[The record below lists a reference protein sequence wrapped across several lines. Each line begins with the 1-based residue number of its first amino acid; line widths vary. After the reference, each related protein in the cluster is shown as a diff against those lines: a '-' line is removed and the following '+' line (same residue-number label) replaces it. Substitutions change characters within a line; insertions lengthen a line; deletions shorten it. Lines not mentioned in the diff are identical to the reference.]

1 MNGTELGD
9 LELRAKRGDGE
20 AQIALARHFEA
31 QKNSQ
36 AARGWFAQAA
46 KLGSV
51 AALRSLAINL
61 LSKDP
66 IVHGDG
72 VNMIRAA
79 ADQGDAEAAYVCAM
93 LAAQDGRLDGRWKV
107 AREALERA
115 AERGWPLAR
124 KQLEFLG
131 ADFSPANTGSQS
143 VVREIFGSPRVGIIE
158 NFATAATCDWLIE
171 RAGPLLERAPVYDSA
186 TGGFRIEDARS
197 NRSASFDVAHSDMVV
212 MLLRDRIAALADLP
226 LMGMD
231 YTAVLHYAP
240 GQEFVPH
247 FDFLDADVPAYAR
260 EIATKGQRAATFL
273 IYLNDDYE
281 GGETEFPKLD
291 WRYKGRKGDAI
302 LFWNLTP
309 EGAPEE
315 RMLHAGLPP
324 TKGEKW
330 LLSQWLRQRAH

>member
-31 QKNSQ
+31 QNNLQ

-61 LSKDP
+61 LTREPVRD
-66 IVHGDG
+66 GDG

-79 ADQGDAEAAYVCAM
+79 ADKGDAEAAYVCAM
-93 LAAQDGRLDGRWKV
+93 LAAQDGRLDSRWKV
-107 AREALERA
+107 AGEALERA

-131 ADFSPANTGSQS
+131 ADFPPANAGSPCA
-143 VVREIFGSPRVGIIE
+143 VREIFGSPRIGIIE

-171 RAGPLLERAPVYDSA
+171 RARPLLGRAPVYDSA
-186 TGGFRIEDARS
+186 TGGFRVEEARS
-197 NRSASFDVAHSDMVV
+197 NSSVAFNVAQTDMVL
-212 MLLRDRIAALADLP
+212 MLLRDRIAAVAELP
-226 LMGMD
+226 LLSLEM
-231 YTAVLHYAP
+231 TAVLHYAP

-247 FDFLDADVPAYAR
+247 FDFLDTDVPAYAR
-260 EIATKGQRAATFL
+260 DIAARGQRAATFL

-291 WRYKGRKGDAI
+291 WRCKGRKGDAI

-309 EGAPEE
+309 EGAPDE

-330 LLSQWLRQRAH
+330 LLSQWLRQKGH